1 MKNSREAEWRL
12 SKSLLIERDAY
23 NYWSNGGSVG
33 LNRTRPEPELCLTN
47 PRPPFPAGGTQ
58 WGHGISA
65 VELAP
70 RKVRRRPA
78 SLAHLASTGFKATG
92 LSVHRTGVT
101 SFPGTI
107 FLVRADRSLF
117 FVASAARV
125 VLTIRALARM
135 PSHDHKTR
143 DLRSSISALSPND
156 SIRFTGLDSVAPR
169 SMMST

>member
-1 MKNSREAEWRL
+1 
-12 SKSLLIERDAY
+12 
-23 NYWSNGGSVG
+23 
-33 LNRTRPEPELCLTN
+33 
-47 PRPPFPAGGTQ
+47 
-58 WGHGISA
+58 
-65 VELAP
+65 
-70 RKVRRRPA
+70 VRRRPA
-78 SLAHLASTGFKATG
+78 SLAHLASAGFKTTG

-117 FVASAARV
+117 FVASAARF

-143 DLRSSISALSPND
+143 GLRSSISALSPND